1 MNPVKPNF
9 LACVVGLLLTAF
21 MGMWLYNR
29 VTKLLGELA
38 GAATVGEAQQS
49 AFSLVAHIVGGGSV
63 LVPVVA
69 GLVAWGI
76 KLLDEQPEPGP
87 TVPADVHRRIVEL
100 ILADGRQTVAETEGL
115 AATLEHGAGR

>member
-49 AFSLVAHIVGGGSV
+49 AYALVGHIVGGGSV

-69 GLVAWGI
+69 GIVAWGI

-87 TVPADVHRRIVEL
+87 TVPADVHRQIVEL
-100 ILADGRQTVAETEGL
+100 ILAEGRHTVAQ

>member
-9 LACVVGLLLTAF
+9 LACVVGLLLTAL
-21 MGMWLYNR
+21 MGMWLYSR

-38 GAATVGEAQQS
+38 GASTVGEAQQS

-76 KLLDEQPEPGP
+76 KLLDEKPEPGP
-87 TVPADVHRRIVEL
+87 TVPADVHGRIVEL
-100 ILADGRQTVAETEGL
+100 ILADGRNTVAQAEGL
-115 AATLEHGAGR
+115 AATLERR